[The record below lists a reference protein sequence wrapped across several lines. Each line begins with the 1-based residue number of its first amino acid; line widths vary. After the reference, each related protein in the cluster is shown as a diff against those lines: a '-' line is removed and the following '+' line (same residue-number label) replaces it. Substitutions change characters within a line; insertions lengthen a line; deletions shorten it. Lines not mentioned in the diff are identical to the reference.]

1 MTHDTAKVP
10 LMGSAP
16 GAPFPG
22 GPSNSAPPQPSYQ
35 TMPPPPLYV
44 RTYTEPPRYRH
55 SPAMRFFMAFIIAM
69 GIWATASILFSAHI
83 HRHVRRWGH
92 HWDIPSEVILGRCV
106 QDIDWI
112 ASTSATN
119 SENIKYSA
127 TPSFDIPL
135 TSESVVILSR
145 RASSWFSFSF
155 SPNTL
160 DITTSPILQNVAR
173 VVVDRGQYPQFVKAC
188 VITRHNG
195 ETGVGVFTAGSF
207 FGFSTG
213 PLRVKLMLPE
223 AANSSYTI

>member
-83 HRHVRRWGH
+83 HHHVRRWGH

-155 SPNTL
+155 SSNTL

-223 AANSSYTI
+223 AANSS